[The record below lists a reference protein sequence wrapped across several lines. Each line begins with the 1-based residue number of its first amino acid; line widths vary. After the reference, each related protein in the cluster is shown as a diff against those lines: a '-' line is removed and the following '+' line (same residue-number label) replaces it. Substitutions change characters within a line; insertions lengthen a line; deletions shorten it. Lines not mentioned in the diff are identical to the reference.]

1 MAFKTRYKR
10 TYKRRTYRRTK
21 YKTQRRRRRR
31 TRTQRRRGG
40 ALTQTNPPKVP
51 SILLGPYRH
60 SDEECIKKMIKATPP
75 NELTLERLREYPAV
89 LNTYAMLLLTAP
101 NSITYSSQ
109 MKPAVKAF
117 IDDMN
122 KRRLL
127 EYKEMHS
134 NSKQMPPSIKG
145 DLRQLNAAYVA
156 EILSPSVNKN
166 ATIQEIIDWL
176 IGGPQPTPPQPTPP
190 QPTPPQP
197 TPPQPTPPQPT
208 IPQPTIPPT
217 QQPTQ
222 QPTTQPTARPAT
234 KEKVLVLC
242 QRKLDENGEELVN
255 KDIDNL
261 LDVLNIGA
269 DRDIKYVSPMDKN
282 HVGKVDFEGKFGKND
297 FTKNNFTKGDYSVI
311 ILNTCLFSLM
321 NYGVISEYLKPKG
334 RIVLSK
340 FDNRI
345 QTSFIEQQADADG
358 FYQRIFDDDAEDTPL
373 NAGFKLEKTYKDA
386 LVFRRK

>member
-1 MAFKTRYKR
+1 MAKTYKR
-10 TYKRRTYRRTK
+10 TYKRRTYKRHK
-21 YKTQRRRRRR
+21 YKTR
-31 TRTQRRRGG
+31 RRRGG
-40 ALTQTNPPKVP
+40 ATTQSNPPKVP

-60 SDEECIKKMIKATPP
+60 SGEECIKKMIKATPP
-75 NELTLERLREYPAV
+75 NELTLTLNPAV

-117 IDDMN
+117 IDEIN

-127 EYKEMHS
+127 EYKRQHS
-134 NSKQMPPSIKG
+134 NTKRMPPSIKG
-145 DLRQLNAAYVA
+145 DLRLLNAAYVA

-176 IGGPQPTPPQPTPP
+176 TAVTDPRPTSPQPT
-190 QPTPPQP
+190 
-197 TPPQPTPPQPT
+197 
-208 IPQPTIPPT
+208 
-217 QQPTQ
+217 
-222 QPTTQPTARPAT
+222 TTQPAQTT
-234 KEKVLVLC
+234 KENVLVLC

-261 LDVLNIGA
+261 LDALNIGA
-269 DRDIKYVSPMDKN
+269 DRDIKYASPMDEN
-282 HVGKVDFEGKFGKND
+282 HVGKVDFEGEFGKND

-311 ILNTCLFSLM
+311 ILNTCPFRFM
-321 NYGVISEYLKPKG
+321 KYDIISEYLKPNG

-340 FDNRI
+340 FDKRTPTN
-345 QTSFIEQQADADG
+345 FVEQQADGNG
-358 FYQRIFDDDAEDTPL
+358 FYQRRLGDAKAPL
-373 NAGFKLEKTYKDA
+373 SNAGFELEKTYKDA

>member
-1 MAFKTRYKR
+1 
-10 TYKRRTYRRTK
+10 
-21 YKTQRRRRRR
+21 
-31 TRTQRRRGG
+31 
-40 ALTQTNPPKVP
+40 
-51 SILLGPYRH
+51 
-60 SDEECIKKMIKATPP
+60 
-75 NELTLERLREYPAV
+75 
-89 LNTYAMLLLTAP
+89 
-101 NSITYSSQ
+101 

-117 IDDMN
+117 IDDIN
-122 KRRLL
+122 KHRLL
-127 EYKEMHS
+127 EYQQLHS
-134 NSKQMPPSIKG
+134 KSNIDIQAIKG

-156 EILSPSVNKN
+156 EILSPQVNKN
-166 ATIQEIIDWL
+166 ATIQDIIDWL
-176 IGGPQPTPPQPTPP
+176 TSDPEPTIPQPTT
-190 QPTPPQP
+190 T
-197 TPPQPTPPQPT
+197 QPTPPQPT
-208 IPQPTIPPT
+208 IPPTQQPTPPQPTIPPT
-217 QQPTQ
+217 QQPTPPQPTIPPTQ

-242 QRKLDENGEELVN
+242 QRKLDKNGAELVN

-261 LDVLNIGA
+261 LDALNIGA

-282 HVGKVDFEGKFGKND
+282 HVGKVDFEGRFGKND

-321 NYGVISEYLKPKG
+321 NYGIISEYLKPNG

-340 FDNRI
+340 FDERRP
-345 QTSFIEQQADADG
+345 TDLTEQADADG